1 MANYIQHFRKLT
13 ASTAQGFSLLEVMV
27 SVSIVSILSM
37 LILPNLNDFVVRMRV
52 DDEISMLQ
60 RMLLITRNTAINHSS
75 NAVLCPLNNGGQCT
89 TDWHKELSVFVDT
102 NNNRQF
108 DPLENESI
116 LTTKPA
122 IKTDDILI
130 YGIGRQSVIYQ
141 ATGHLSGLSNGTF
154 KYCPFD
160 HQDKSRGVVVA
171 RSGRIYSTSDVD
183 NDMKDET
190 RTNKEIVCN

>member
-37 LILPNLNDFVVRMRV
+37 LILPNLNDFIVRMRV